1 MSKKKLGKYNKSIV
15 AALSV
20 VLTGLNVMYGTNPW
34 VQLAISAATLAGV
47 YQVRNK

>member
-1 MSKKKLGKYNKSIV
+1 MKQYSKSLV

-20 VLTGLNVMYGTNPW
+20 LLTGLNVTYGTNPW

-47 YQVRNK
+47 YRVRNK